1 MALIVFQHCNLHLV
15 LKIIKR
21 RCGLNISETAHQQS
35 QTTKSKHPHLQ
46 QVKGKLQR
54 QLTLASMSFERAE
67 DPLKNKAREF
77 LCKKRE
83 KISKVSFS

>member
-1 MALIVFQHCNLHLV
+1 MGQTSVRQHSNKV
-15 LKIIKR
+15 TQ
-21 RCGLNISETAHQQS
+21 LNQS
-35 QTTKSKHPHLQ
+35 IHTVQ
-46 QVKGKLQR
+46 QVKSKLQR

-83 KISKVSFS
+83 KIYKVSFS